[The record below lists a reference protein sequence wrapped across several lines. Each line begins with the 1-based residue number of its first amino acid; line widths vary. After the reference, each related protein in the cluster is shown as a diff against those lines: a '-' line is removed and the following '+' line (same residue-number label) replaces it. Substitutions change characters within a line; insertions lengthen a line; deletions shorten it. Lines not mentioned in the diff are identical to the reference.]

1 VISIFIADA
10 SVDVP
15 LPEAIDHAVTSPADY
30 VAGYDL
36 ITKAI
41 HSNRDLSVL
50 VTDKGVGRWFTVM
63 ARKYGN
69 DQIRVENLTPK
80 SLFQSQTGIKEI
92 PNKVSDDQIIK
103 SGLLELKI
111 PAPPNTSFDDY
122 LLDVFFGKFLTLPN
136 GLRRVDEIL
145 TDYEPEQWLE
155 AMQRPL
161 VRDIFRNRILSLR
174 NEFRDQEKKADLKLL
189 EWIDI
194 SPQIYIQNLFAL
206 KVVKN
211 YPPGIGKRVFGAIYS
226 DLMKLNLD
234 LRKVPFNISGNEKT
248 ITEIRLYL
256 EQLTT
261 TLDANLL
268 SSLIDQVSG
277 MLEIEFDA
285 IQQVLA
291 TGKTEITQQDIKKI
305 RNRFSSLVTAPRIA
319 QALSDLDMIIPR
331 EPPVEPDPA
340 WDAENWISWATQE
353 YLPYRYWLENT
364 GQLNDE
370 IGEIANKYSEW
381 LFQNYGSLLYHS
393 EHMVWKGLLN
403 LKDEIKSFSGP
414 VLVVVVDNFNTKFY
428 PDLRVEMQQQGFYE
442 QQMRYCFSLIP
453 SCTEVSKKA
462 LITGHY
468 APFQETG
475 YQKQVEGV
483 WEKRLGKKV
492 KYLPNISNLRL
503 LSQQDHDVYFLNYL
517 PLDITLHQNENQI
530 GISHSH
536 SIRNYL
542 HLLAQDIRAFAQRLG
557 VERNLMIV
565 IVSDHGSTR
574 IPRGTVNVIQK
585 KYYQDRTED
594 GHHRYIALSD
604 QETEKLQENIKYD
617 CYLIKKEAFDL
628 PKNYLVA
635 RRLYRFLPTDDH
647 AYIHG
652 GLTPEETLVPLA
664 IYQPATITPKP
675 LSIIPLDGTKI
686 YVGTK
691 VNLRL
696 EITNINNYPCEQV
709 TIEFNDPNMIADATN
724 ILEIAQL
731 NRVVLDISARC
742 PRTAVATARKL
753 NTKISFQFLG
763 QPWEFQTSLPIEI
776 VEPAKAKFDLDNL

>member
-1 VISIFIADA
+1 MISIFIADT
-10 SVDVP
+10 SVDIP
-15 LPEAIDHAVTSPADY
+15 LPEVIDHIVKSSADY

-36 ITKAI
+36 IAKAI
-41 HSNRDLSVL
+41 HNNQDLSVL
-50 VTDKGVGRWFTVM
+50 VTDKSVGRWFTIM
-63 ARKYGN
+63 ARKYG
-69 DQIRVENLTPK
+69 DGQIKIENLTPK
-80 SLFQSQTGIKEI
+80 SLFQSQTGIKNI
-92 PNKVSDDQIIK
+92 PNTISDDQIIK
-103 SGLLELKI
+103 SGLLDLKI
-111 PAPPNTSFDDY
+111 PAASNISFEDY
-122 LLDVFFGKFLTLPN
+122 LLHVFFGKFLTLPN

-174 NEFRDQEKKADLKLL
+174 NEFRAQEKKADLKLL

-211 YPPGIGKRVFGAIYS
+211 YPPGIGKRVFGVIYS
-226 DLMKLNLD
+226 DLTKLNLD

-305 RNRFSSLVTAPRIA
+305 RNRFSSLTAPRIA
-319 QALSDLDMIIPR
+319 QALSDLEMLLPR
-331 EPPVEPDPA
+331 EQPSEPHSD
-340 WDAENWISWATQE
+340 WDAETWISWATQE

-364 GQLNDE
+364 GKLDDE

-381 LFQNYGSLLYHS
+381 FFQNYGSLLYHS
-393 EHMVWKGLLN
+393 EHMAWKGLLN

-428 PDLRVEMQQQGFYE
+428 PDLRTEMQQQGFYE

-475 YQKQVEGV
+475 YQNQVEGV

-492 KYLPNISNLRL
+492 KYLPNISDLRL

-542 HLLAQDIRAFAQRLG
+542 HLLAQDIHAFAQRLG

-635 RRLYRFLPTDDH
+635 RRLYRFLPTDDY

-709 TIEFNDPNMIADATN
+709 IVEFNDPNMIADVTN
-724 ILEIAQL
+724 ILEITQL

-742 PRTAVATARKL
+742 PRTADATARKL
-753 NTKISFQFLG
+753 NTRISFQFLG